1 MIAATVMQRKGLRQA
16 RSGASTCVCLL
27 STIRT
32 GGVAP
37 PKTEIPA
44 LFKNAQK
51 QERATSLYSEGSRVQ
66 LIRLEGHFEL
76 PDFENLK
83 NPQGFRMDKP
93 KSS

>member
-32 GGVAP
+32 GGGAP

-44 LFKNAQK
+44 LLKNAQK
-51 QERATSLYSEGSRVQ
+51 QERATALNAEGSRVR

-76 PDFENLK
+76 PDFEK
-83 NPQGFRMDKP
+83 SEKP
-93 KSS
+93 SRI